1 MSVSPDRSRMKQ
13 LRLNDKL
20 FQAVKEACADTARD
34 ALEAGAEVNH
44 EGGVFSET
52 SLHIACG
59 RGCMQFVKMLLE
71 AGADPNAKC
80 ERGNT
85 PLHEAAFQGRLA
97 VVTHLVE
104 ETKVKLR
111 TRNESGYPAYM
122 LAKGQRHHKIADFL
136 KSKTEERAKAASA
149 RLSQRRA
156 AAAAAAAAGEGDGAA
171 DALDTDLAVQAGAWY
186 AAFSAASEGGAGA
199 TTWAQVR
206 SQLDFLKRIIAPL
219 EAACDANSAGA
230 PAPPDAVL
238 PSLVPGLSPQDA
250 PRYVP
255 TLSGDWS
262 PPPPPPPP
270 AAAEPEAAAAEVPA
284 AEEAA
289 PSPPTPPPAAAAE
302 VEEASGG
309 GAPEAGE
316 PPAKE
321 EPANEAAV
329 APSPAPAPAA
339 AALVEAAPAAVPA
352 PAPAPTP
359 PPPAPVAAAPAPAP
373 AAAPAAGGDD
383 GEAWECE
390 LCCFEN
396 EAGSGEC
403 LSCGEPKP

>member
-1 MSVSPDRSRMKQ
+1 MSVSPDRTRMKQ

-20 FQAVKEACADTARD
+20 FQAVKEACADSASA

-85 PLHEAAFQGRLA
+85 PLHEAAFQGRLS

-136 KSKTEERAKAASA
+136 KAKTEERAKAASA
-149 RLSQRRA
+149 RLSQRREAAASA
-156 AAAAAAAAGEGDGAA
+156 AAAAAAEGDAAA
-171 DALDTDLAVQAGAWY
+171 DTVDADLAVQAGAWY

-206 SQLDFLKRIIAPL
+206 AQLDFLKRIITPL
-219 EAACDANSAGA
+219 EAACDANSGGA

-238 PSLVPGLSPQDA
+238 PSIVPGLTPQDA

-270 AAAEPEAAAAEVPA
+270 PAAAAAAVPST

-289 PSPPTPPPAAAAE
+289 PSPPTPPPPAAAAE
-302 VEEASGG
+302 EESGG
-309 GAPEAGE
+309 GAPEA
-316 PPAKE
+316 E
-321 EPANEAAV
+321 EPAAKEADAP
-329 APSPAPAPAA
+329 PSPPPAAPAP
-339 AALVEAAPAAVPA
+339 VEAAPAA
-352 PAPAPTP
+352 APAPTP
-359 PPPAPVAAAPAPAP
+359 PPPAPAPEAAAPAAPAP
-373 AAAPAAGGDD
+373 AAAPVAGGGGGGGDDD
-383 GEAWECE
+383 GEAWECD